1 MKEKTQRI
9 PVPEDFPASTSR
21 LKEKEDPTSLVE
33 ILKLLTQ
40 PDVQEI
46 LTMMTKFLKK
56 IIENPQLVSNI
67 KQILSNFNI

>member
-1 MKEKTQRI
+1 MKEKIQRI
-9 PVPEDFPASTSR
+9 PVSEDFPVLTSR
-21 LKEKEDPTSLVE
+21 QKEKEDSTSLVD

-56 IIENPQLVSNI
+56 IVEIH
-67 KQILSNFNI
+67 K

>member
-9 PVPEDFPASTSR
+9 PVPEDFPALTSR